1 MLKPDWKCVFTY
13 VQSFYRRFRH
23 GREPPIPT
31 KTLTLTPHTA
41 PHSSTTIKSIEV
53 REVKE
58 TLSEHHKKTTYYF
71 PAPEINDDKKQNL
84 MQKYLF
90 EDATLEKP
98 LASTCSSL
106 SPSTSSSS
114 TTSSNTTSKVKV
126 KKTKAVAFASA
137 PAPTDDAPPLPNNDN
152 IVKFTNALP
161 PSSAA
166 LAFDPSSSLSVLV
179 PSSPN
184 SAQPQASIAF
194 APAPT
199 DILPPKVAKSKASIP
214 IAPASA
220 PASAPAPAPAPSS
233 TQPRASV
240 SAASDNPPRKSSFD
254 YQSDMMARKLILVKS
269 KNSVWS
275 EPEITE
281 EKKKSLMQK
290 YLFDD
295 DDNQDRTP
303 RTFSR
308 SSNSI
313 NKKKSLTH
321 NHLEAGAAKAVAV
334 TGKNLNLKKEAGK
347 NLNLKIVNKQPET
360 VAVVKLP
367 IEDFSGDEEN
377 DASSL
382 TTSSNNSS
390 LSTIQ
395 KVNKQLPNTDTEV
408 TTSGQNVNKQL
419 PSDAEVTSSTITH
432 QKIII
437 TEDDKN
443 LIIKKQLEPELI
455 TTEESKKLALLQRNL
470 IEEALENSKK
480 VKQCVVVNQQQK
492 AQFRAKTPV
501 SVGSAH
507 PNSAHSNS
515 AHPNSAHPNSAH
527 PNSAHPSSVHPS
539 SALPSA
545 PPPIAPSSTVKAK
558 KSITPPAD
566 LYSNATE
573 KMKNRSKKSLSPV
586 KNLPHILTKAKSFDN
601 VFVMEKS
608 SSNKEK
614 TGKVKKR
621 TSSLGQLSERCSIA

>member
-137 PAPTDDAPPLPNNDN
+137 PAPTDDAPPLPNNNN

-184 SAQPQASIAF
+184 SAQPKASIAF

-199 DILPPKVAKSKASIP
+199 DIVLPPKVAKSKASIP

-220 PASAPAPAPAPSS
+220 PAPVLAPAPPSS

-515 AHPNSAHPNSAH
+515 AHPNSAHSNSAH
-527 PNSAHPSSVHPS
+527 SNSAH
-539 SALPSA
+539 PSA
-545 PPPIAPSSTVKAK
+545 PPPIAPTSTVKAK

-601 VFVMEKS
+601 VFAMEKS

>member
-71 PAPEINDDKKQNL
+71 PAPEINEDKKQNL

-137 PAPTDDAPPLPNNDN
+137 PAPTDDAPPLPNNNN
-152 IVKFTNALP
+152 IVKFTTNALP

-184 SAQPQASIAF
+184 SAQPKASIAF

-199 DILPPKVAKSKASIP
+199 DILLPPKVAKSKASIP

-220 PASAPAPAPAPSS
+220 PASSPAPSPAPVLAPAAPSS

-240 SAASDNPPRKSSFD
+240 SAVSDNPPRKSSFD

-367 IEDFSGDEEN
+367 IEDFSADEEN

-419 PSDAEVTSSTITH
+419 PSDAEVTSSAITH

-501 SVGSAH
+501 SVGSAQ
-507 PNSAHSNS
+507 
-515 AHPNSAHPNSAH
+515 
-527 PNSAHPSSVHPS
+527 PS
-539 SALPSA
+539 SAHPSA
-545 PPPIAPSSTVKAK
+545 PPPIAPTSTVKAK

-601 VFVMEKS
+601 VFAMEKS

>member
-114 TTSSNTTSKVKV
+114 STTSSNTTSKVKV

-137 PAPTDDAPPLPNNDN
+137 PAPTDDAPPLPNNNN

-184 SAQPQASIAF
+184 SAQPKASIAF

-199 DILPPKVAKSKASIP
+199 DIVLPSKVAKSKASTP
-214 IAPASA
+214 IT
-220 PASAPAPAPAPSS
+220 PAPAPAPVLAPAPPSS
-233 TQPRASV
+233 TQIRASV

-501 SVGSAH
+501 TVA
-507 PNSAHSNS
+507 
-515 AHPNSAHPNSAH
+515 
-527 PNSAHPSSVHPS
+527 SAHPSAHPS
-539 SALPSA
+539 ATPSAPSTAPPSAHPSA
-545 PPPIAPSSTVKAK
+545 PPTVKAK

-566 LYSNATE
+566 LHSAATE
-573 KMKNRSKKSLSPV
+573 KLKNRSKKSSPV
-586 KNLPHILTKAKSFDN
+586 KNIPHILTKSKSFDN
-601 VFVMEKS
+601 I
-608 SSNKEK
+608 SNKEK
-614 TGKVKKR
+614 AGKVKKR